1 VQKFPATLEPALDP
15 QRPAQPPDSAART
28 RRPLLFDE
36 SLLQVLAAVR
46 TGGAR
51 SRQDV
56 VLLTGLGRGVVAQR
70 VDDLFAVGLLCERGT
85 GPSTGGRPPRRFRFN
100 PGAGHILAGLMGAT
114 SIDVAV
120 ADAAGEV
127 LYRISQPSDIAD
139 GPDVVLGRLEALF
152 DQLRSDSAYVGDE
165 LWGIGIGLPGPVE
178 FTTGRPIA
186 PPIMPGWDGYPI
198 RERLSRRY
206 GVPVW
211 ADNDV
216 NVMVL
221 GEWRFGVARDHA
233 NAVFVK
239 IGTGIGAG
247 LIMGG
252 RLHRGEQG
260 SAGDVGHIEITEDSD
275 VVCRCGNTGCLE
287 ALVGGAALARDG
299 EQAARDG
306 RSPRLREILDRTG
319 QVTAQDLAIAARH
332 GDVASIELLQR
343 CGRYVGKM
351 LATVV
356 NLMNPSLIIVGGGV
370 AAAGDLLIATIRQ
383 GIYGRSLPLATRNLS
398 VEPSRLGD
406 LAGLQGAATI
416 VLDEIFS
423 RSHFRAWVSS
433 GHPAA
438 LVDAMTTNHG

>member
-1 VQKFPATLEPALDP
+1 MQKFPATLEPPSDLPRP
-15 QRPAQPPDSAART
+15 QSLDSAARS
-28 RRPLLFDE
+28 RRPLLFDD

-70 VDDLFAVGLLCERGT
+70 IDDLFSVGLLCERGT

-100 PGAGHILAGLMGAT
+100 AGAGYILAGLLGAT
-114 SIDVAV
+114 SIDVAI

-127 LYRISQPSDIAD
+127 LYRISQPCDISE
-139 GPDVVLGRLEALF
+139 GPDMVLAKLEALF
-152 DQLRSDSAYVGDE
+152 DQLRADSAHTGDE

-221 GEWRFGVARDHA
+221 GEWRFGAARGHA

-247 LIMGG
+247 LILGG
-252 RLHRGEQG
+252 HLHRGEQG
-260 SAGDVGHIEITEDSD
+260 SAGDLGHVEVTEVSD

-299 EQAARDG
+299 ERAAREG

-319 QVTAQDLAIAARH
+319 QVTARDLSTAARY

-351 LATVV
+351 LAAVV

-370 AAAGDLLIATIRQ
+370 AEAGDLLMATIRQ
-383 GIYGRSLPLATRNLS
+383 GIYLRSLPLATRNLS

-423 RSHFRAWVSS
+423 RDWLRAWVSS

-438 LVDAMTTNHG
+438 LVAAMAANHG